1 MFLMRLGYRELV
13 LELFYIE
20 YILSHMPKKPPMVKE
35 KRHDKVG
42 YLFKLL
48 LEETPMRHRIE
59 MMDNFTQILE

>member
-1 MFLMRLGYRELV
+1 MFLTRLGYRELV

-20 YILSHMPKKPPMVKE
+20 YILSRMPKQPPMAKE
-35 KRHDKVG
+35 KRHDKAG

-48 LEETPMRHRIE
+48 LEETPTRHRIE